1 MSLNKYFLKVAIN
14 KKWPENQS
22 NPEED
27 KYESP
32 TLVYCKET
40 NTMVALAKTC
50 FQTPLRIQGSWND
63 DNAETL
69 EIMVESSKG
78 VDSELGPSVE
88 GFPQYYHR

>member
-1 MSLNKYFLKVAIN
+1 
-14 KKWPENQS
+14 
-22 NPEED
+22 
-27 KYESP
+27 
-32 TLVYCKET
+32 
-40 NTMVALAKTC
+40 MVALAKTC